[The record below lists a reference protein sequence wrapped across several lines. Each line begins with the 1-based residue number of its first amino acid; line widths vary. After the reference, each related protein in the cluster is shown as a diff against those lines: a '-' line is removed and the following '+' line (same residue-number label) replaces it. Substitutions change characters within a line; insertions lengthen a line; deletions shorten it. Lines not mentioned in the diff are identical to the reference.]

1 MPEFL
6 QIKHFVIVPDDFG
19 WGNISLWYLMIWI
32 RRKHEKITDA
42 LLFEKAN
49 VGIVS
54 DSSFLSVSGGLQ
66 DMYTYISRGHVFAN
80 AQTGNIVLLSQ
91 HIFAGNWAD
100 VMRYLMPVLSFMFGV
115 AAATEIRQHFQNIGR
130 IHWRQ
135 IVILIEMSM
144 LFLVGFL
151 PGKMDLVANAF
162 VSFSCAMQVQ
172 TFRKVDSYA
181 FASTMCI
188 GNIRSG
194 MEALCA
200 YRQSHNRQILYKAF
214 HYFGIIILFAFG
226 AGIGSILIPVF
237 NLQTI
242 WFSSFLLMVGFFLM
256 FIQEK

>member
-1 MPEFL
+1 MKKLRMHYCSKKQMSESFL
-6 QIKHFVIVPDDFG
+6 
-19 WGNISLWYLMIWI
+19 
-32 RRKHEKITDA
+32 TA
-42 LLFEKAN
+42 A
-49 VGIVS
+49 
-54 DSSFLSVSGGLQ
+54 FLSVSGGLQ

-237 NLQTI
+237 KLQTI
-242 WFSSFLLMVGFFLM
+242 WFSSFLLYRKVLLWRTLDIKVARTEAG
-256 FIQEK
+256 IANKR

>member
-1 MPEFL
+1 MKKLRMHYCSKKQMSESFL
-6 QIKHFVIVPDDFG
+6 
-19 WGNISLWYLMIWI
+19 
-32 RRKHEKITDA
+32 TA
-42 LLFEKAN
+42 A
-49 VGIVS
+49 
-54 DSSFLSVSGGLQ
+54 FLSVSGGLQ

-162 VSFSCAMQVQ
+162 VSFSCFVKLTVMHLQAPCVLEISAAEW
-172 TFRKVDSYA
+172 KHSVP
-181 FASTMCI
+181 I
-188 GNIRSG
+188 V
-194 MEALCA
+194 
-200 YRQSHNRQILYKAF
+200 SHIIARCCTKLF
-214 HYFGIIILFAFG
+214 IILESLFYLHLEQVLA
-226 AGIGSILIPVF
+226 VF
-237 NLQTI
+237 
-242 WFSSFLLMVGFFLM
+242 
-256 FIQEK
+256 